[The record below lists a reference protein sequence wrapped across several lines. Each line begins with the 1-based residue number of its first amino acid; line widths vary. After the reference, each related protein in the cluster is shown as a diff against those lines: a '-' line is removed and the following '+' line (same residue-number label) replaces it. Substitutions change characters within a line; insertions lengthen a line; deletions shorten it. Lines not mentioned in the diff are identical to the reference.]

1 MNSRR
6 AREHRTRI
14 GAETSDAELV
24 RALKAGQ
31 QEALG
36 ILYDRYGGLVYTI
49 ALKILERHEEA
60 EDLTQDIFL
69 NFWQQ
74 DKFDPNRAALGT
86 YLAILTRSRSINK
99 LNSRSSQ
106 QRSIDRLQQTVE
118 IPPPTPLEQ
127 VSQEEQ
133 QGAVRQALTQLN
145 DSQRRILEMNYYQGL
160 SHSHISQQLEMPL
173 GTVKTNARQGLLK
186 LRQLLQLAVG

>member
-1 MNSRR
+1 MNDRR

-14 GAETSDAELV
+14 GADTSDAELV
-24 RALKAGQ
+24 QALKAGQ

-86 YLAILTRSRSINK
+86 YLSILTRSRSINK

-106 QRSIDRLQQTVE
+106 QRSIDRLQHTVE
-118 IPPPTPLEQ
+118 VPPPTPLEQ

-133 QGAVRQALTQLN
+133 QGAVRQAMTQLS

-160 SHSHISQQLEMPL
+160 SHSNISQQLEMPL